1 MKITKT
7 DSGIK
12 IILSCEELDMAGIS
26 ISDLEKNSLSAQI
39 FIAGLISA
47 LNRLDLAELS
57 EYISVTVSRT
67 EEFIIIRLSPV
78 SENAESSTNTH
89 CTYEFADSRLLTEF
103 CKNVLRSYTDRIAGC
118 ELYTFMDRYYLIVDF
133 RYARST
139 ISSKKELRRCTFSP
153 VFTAKIKEYG
163 KKLSDTPLEKIFQI

>member
-12 IILSCEELDMAGIS
+12 IILSYEELDSAGIS

-47 LNRLDLAELS
+47 LNRLDLTELS
-57 EYISVTVSRT
+57 EDIAVTVSRT

-78 SENAESSTNTH
+78 SENPENKTH
-89 CTYEFADSRLLTEF
+89 TYCTYEFAGSSQLTEF
-103 CKNVLRSYTDRIAGC
+103 CKNTLRSYADRIQGC
-118 ELYTFMDRYYLIVDF
+118 ELYSYMDRYYLIVNF

-139 ISSKKELRRCTFSP
+139 ISSKKELRRCTFSTI
-153 VFTAKIKEYG
+153 FAAKIKEYG